1 VIVDAVVT
9 GIGVCTPWGDAPE
22 LIPAATERPGPLDDA
37 WFDTA
42 AQLGPRGYKYLPQAC
57 RYLLAAGRR
66 AITSAGSV
74 DTGLRGIAIGTN
86 HATSAQNAA
95 MNDTVARTAAYDLSP
110 STAPYFAVNVFASRL
125 AIEHDCTAFC
135 LTVTTPLAAGLE
147 SLQTGVRAL
156 ACGRADTVLAG
167 ATEHRLD
174 GGFAEPGA
182 AVLVFETRAAAV
194 ERGARIFGT
203 CHTGS
208 AYAPAADHVKEAVA
222 AKWSELAAD
231 GLPVTVFLDETV
243 RTSAIEDALREF
255 ADHVDVVPVRAGSA
269 GPVWEVAR
277 LLAGGAAHRVVAVAG
292 RGGILSLTAVRPAVS
307 DG

>member
-1 VIVDAVVT
+1 MIIDGVVT

-22 LIPAATERPGPLDDA
+22 LIPAASERPEPLDDA

-42 AQLGPRGYKYLPQAC
+42 AQLGARGYKYLPQAC

-66 AITSAGSV
+66 ALASAGTP
-74 DTGLRGIAIGTN
+74 DAALRGVVIGTN
-86 HATSAQNAA
+86 HAASALHSA
-95 MNDTVARTAAYDLSP
+95 MNDTVVRAGAHELSP

-156 ACGRADTVLAG
+156 GCGRADTVLAG
-167 ATEHRLD
+167 ATEQRLG

-194 ERGARIFGT
+194 ERGARIFGA

-208 AYAPAADHVKEAVA
+208 AYAPAADHAKEAVG
-222 AKWSELAAD
+222 AKWADLGAD
-231 GLPVTVFLDETV
+231 GLPVTLFLDETA
-243 RTSAIEDALREF
+243 RTSGIDDALREF
-255 ADHVDVVPVRAGSA
+255 ADHVDVVPIQAGSA

-277 LLAGGAAHRVVAVAG
+277 LLATRAAHRVVAVAG